1 MNIIANRTRR
11 HDYIA
16 DKTKNIIHISTD
28 WEYIG

>member
-1 MNIIANRTRR
+1 MIIIANRKRR

-16 DKTKNIIHISTD
+16 DNFNNIIHISTD